1 MDNKPEDI
9 EKLYRE
15 KKLSYFEYNNLVCL
29 NKITDYLIDI
39 DKRVVNIE
47 CNLEDIKSSVELLAI
62 KEI

>member
-1 MDNKPEDI
+1 
-9 EKLYRE
+9 
-15 KKLSYFEYNNLVCL
+15 VCL